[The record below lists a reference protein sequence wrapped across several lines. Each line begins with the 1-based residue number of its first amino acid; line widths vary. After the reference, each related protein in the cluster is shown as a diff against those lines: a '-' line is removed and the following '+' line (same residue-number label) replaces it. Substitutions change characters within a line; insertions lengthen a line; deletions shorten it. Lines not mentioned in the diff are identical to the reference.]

1 VREGVR
7 VGAPVLYVLLLGR
20 VHRGVEA
27 DVATAVVV
35 VGGTVC
41 VHIAIWVLTPPLAR
55 AAQDVCRDA
64 IHPFV

>member
-7 VGAPVLYVLLLGR
+7 VGARVLDVLLLGQ

-27 DVATAVVV
+27 DVAGAVAV
-35 VGGTVC
+35 VGGVVC

-55 AAQDVCRDA
+55 AAQEVCRNA
-64 IHPFV
+64 VHPFV